1 MNFHYLLMSGHAIYL
16 KQLMAQLN
24 HTGLTPGQPKVLD
37 YLMAHDGANQ
47 REIADAC
54 HIEAAT
60 LTSVLNGME
69 AKSLIERRR
78 TDGDWRSFY
87 IYLTDSGKEMG
98 QKVTEAFSR
107 LEEDTFRDI
116 PPERV
121 QEFMELFRELY
132 LRMQRNFDT
141 GEPAK

>member
-78 TDGDWRSFY
+78 TDGDRRSFY
-87 IYLTDSGKEMG
+87 IYLTGSGKEMG
-98 QKVTEAFSR
+98 QKVTEAFPDWKRIHSGISR
-107 LEEDTFRDI
+107 LKGTGIYGTVPGTIFKNAA
-116 PPERV
+116 
-121 QEFMELFRELY
+121 EF
-132 LRMQRNFDT
+132 
-141 GEPAK
+141 